1 MKPGRMSLR
10 QWAGWIGL
18 TLVLVLVTAVAVWRG
33 DILRASLD
41 PQVPFQ
47 TYTPP
52 PAPDYALPTAWAL
65 RDARGPDSGPA
76 SIFFVHS
83 TTFDGGRE
91 WNGPIGDPAADAAMA
106 GEHCQRDG
114 QQQRQRHRCQPD
126 QGAGLDACHAE
137 RRTAAV
143 HTERHRTP
151 ELDPRRLIRRDRP
164 HTHPIPA

>member
-52 PAPDYALPTAWAL
+52 PAPDYGDPTAWAL
-65 RDARGPDSGPA
+65 RDATGPESGPA
-76 SIFFVHS
+76 AIFFMQ
-83 TTFDGGRE
+83 R
-91 WNGPIGDPAADAAMA
+91 PAA
-106 GEHCQRDG
+106 
-114 QQQRQRHRCQPD
+114 
-126 QGAGLDACHAE
+126 
-137 RRTAAV
+137 
-143 HTERHRTP
+143 
-151 ELDPRRLIRRDRP
+151 
-164 HTHPIPA
+164 